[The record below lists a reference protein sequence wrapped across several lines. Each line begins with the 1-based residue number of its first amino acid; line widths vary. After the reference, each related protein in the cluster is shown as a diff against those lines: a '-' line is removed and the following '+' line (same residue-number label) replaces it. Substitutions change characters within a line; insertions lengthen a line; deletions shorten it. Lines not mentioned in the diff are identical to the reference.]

1 MRTIL
6 RTIVHEGA
14 DKNPHSG
21 RLGDTLAR
29 VADVTSTHLGANLSP
44 IRNTRDCSM
53 SQHSDK
59 PGRPRLHQLSKAC
72 GSCSLADL
80 CLPVALAPDDVDRLD
95 SIVQRRRPLTKGTS
109 LFQAGKPFGA
119 IYAVRTGSLKSTTL
133 AQDGEEQITAFHLPG
148 ELLGLD
154 AISFGEHPSTSV
166 ALETTSVCEIPFSEL
181 EALSEK
187 VPGLQR
193 QLLRIMSKEIFNEHE
208 MLQALA
214 RRTADQRLAIMLLSL
229 GDRFG
234 RRGLSPT
241 RFRLPMSRHD
251 LSNYLGLAP
260 ETTSRLFKRFVDQG
274 LITASGREIEL
285 TDLDSLRELS
295 GTTESLISGPASGN
309 SRN

>member
-1 MRTIL
+1 MTNHSEQPSRT
-6 RTIVHEGA
+6 
-14 DKNPHSG
+14 
-21 RLGDTLAR
+21 
-29 VADVTSTHLGANLSP
+29 
-44 IRNTRDCSM
+44 
-53 SQHSDK
+53 
-59 PGRPRLHQLSKAC
+59 RLHELRKAC
-72 GSCSLADL
+72 ASCSLADL

-95 SIVQRRRPLTKGTS
+95 SIVQRRRPLTKGAS
-109 LFQAGKPFGA
+109 LYQAGKPFGA

-154 AISFGEHPSTSV
+154 AISFGEHPSTAV
-166 ALETTSVCEIPFSEL
+166 ALETTSVCEIPFTEL
-181 EALSEK
+181 EILSEK
-187 VPGLQR
+187 IPGLQR

-274 LITASGREIEL
+274 LISASGREIEL
-285 TDLDSLRELS
+285 ADMDTLRELS
-295 GTTESLISGPASGN
+295 GSTENVMNGPTPGN
-309 SRN
+309 SRSQA

>member
-1 MRTIL
+1 MTNRP
-6 RTIVHEGA
+6 EQ
-14 DKNPHSG
+14 PS
-21 RLGDTLAR
+21 
-29 VADVTSTHLGANLSP
+29 
-44 IRNTRDCSM
+44 
-53 SQHSDK
+53 
-59 PGRPRLHQLSKAC
+59 RPRLQELRKAC
-72 GSCSLADL
+72 ASCSLADL

-95 SIVQRRRPLTKGTS
+95 SIVQRRRPLAKGTS
-109 LFQAGKPFGA
+109 LYQAGRPFSA

-154 AISFGEHPSTSV
+154 AISFGEHPSTSI
-166 ALETTSVCEIPFSEL
+166 ALETTSVCEIPFTEL
-181 EALSEK
+181 EMLSEK
-187 VPGLQR
+187 IPGLQR

-214 RRTADQRLAIMLLSL
+214 RRTAEQRLAIMLLSM

-234 RRGLSPT
+234 RRGLSST

-274 LITASGREIEL
+274 LISASGREIEL
-285 TDLDSLRELS
+285 ADMDALREMS
-295 GTTESLISGPASGN
+295 GSNTETVVSRPTPGS
-309 SRN
+309 SRNQA

>member
-1 MRTIL
+1 MT
-6 RTIVHEGA
+6 
-14 DKNPHSG
+14 K
-21 RLGDTLAR
+21 
-29 VADVTSTHLGANLSP
+29 SP
-44 IRNTRDCSM
+44 E
-53 SQHSDK
+53 Q
-59 PGRPRLHQLSKAC
+59 PARPRLQELRKAC
-72 GSCSLADL
+72 ASCSLADL
-80 CLPVALAPDDVDRLD
+80 CLPVALAPDDIDRLD
-95 SIVQRRRPLTKGTS
+95 NIVQRRRPLTKGSS
-109 LFQAGKPFGA
+109 LYQAGRSFAA

-133 AQDGEEQITAFHLPG
+133 APDGEEQITAFHLPG

-166 ALETTSVCEIPFSEL
+166 ALETTSVCEIPFTEL
-181 EALSEK
+181 EQLSEK

-214 RRTADQRLAIMLLSL
+214 RRTAEQRLAIMLLSL

-234 RRGLSPT
+234 RRGLSST

-260 ETTSRLFKRFVDQG
+260 ETTSRLFKRFVDQQ

-285 TDLDSLRELS
+285 ADRDALRE
-295 GTTESLISGPASGN
+295 ISGDNVMSGPTPGN
-309 SRN
+309 SRSRA